1 LVSVVSTTPDLTV
14 GNRKTCRPVAGFPCT
29 ITLTDFGSEVEGFRG
44 RCREDDNPFY
54 ALRFDYVLG

>member
-1 LVSVVSTTPDLTV
+1 MSSAAPTPRPDARTLDWRLTSERLGFGLDLS
-14 GNRKTCRPVAGFPCT
+14 
-29 ITLTDFGSEVEGFRG
+29 DFGSEVEGFRG